1 MGSLRI
7 VLMVIQV
14 IASIVLI
21 GSILMQSGKSAGL
34 SGSIT
39 GGAEQLFGKQGR
51 GYEGMLTKVTTAGA
65 VLFIIVAIIL
75 VAIQ

>member
-1 MGSLRI
+1 MRI

-51 GYEGMLTKVTTAGA
+51 GYEGILTKVTTAGA